1 MFLLLHTARFL
12 NLQRHLFDKKL
23 IKLHPMSCITQ
34 DDIGSKLMNIPMT
47 PYDCI
52 NLYDA
57 LKSEFNEEVS
67 ELDINKVFPENNARL
82 SLNDSRKY
90 ETLLKEKLIELKETN
105 PSGVDNL
112 IDKYKL
118 TDFKSADVNLYNL
131 FREIKKNK
139 LTPCIVFQQN
149 TQYCK
154 DIFTKLVGYLAKLEE
169 MNYPYH
175 YENLEFAEKCC
186 REAIEQKNNY
196 KEY

>member
-1 MFLLLHTARFL
+1 
-12 NLQRHLFDKKL
+12 
-23 IKLHPMSCITQ
+23 MSCITQ

-57 LKSEFNEEVS
+57 LKSEFNEEVD

-154 DIFTKLVGYLAKLEE
+154 DIFTKAFL
-169 MNYPYH
+169 
-175 YENLEFAEKCC
+175 
-186 REAIEQKNNY
+186 
-196 KEY
+196 

>member
-1 MFLLLHTARFL
+1 
-12 NLQRHLFDKKL
+12 
-23 IKLHPMSCITQ
+23 
-34 DDIGSKLMNIPMT
+34 MT

-118 TDFKSADVNLYNL
+118 TDFKSLREFVQSIQ
-131 FREIKKNK
+131 EIKKNK

-154 DIFTKLVGYLAKLEE
+154 DIFTKLAGYLPSWK
-169 MNYPYH
+169 
-175 YENLEFAEKCC
+175 K
-186 REAIEQKNNY
+186 
-196 KEY
+196 